1 MVLVFVDNLLLCD
14 AWLTTIREEK
24 DSTGRNPAREK
35 IENKMLAFD

>member
-14 AWLTTIREEK
+14 AWLTIREEK
-24 DSTGRNPAREK
+24 DSTGRNPARDK